1 LKRDAARAILSL
13 IPPKIC
19 ERVLGVEGGER
30 EMWVGEVEGGLG
42 VWEEGWVNRHV
53 LWRVVEVVVV
63 RVVPELELGK
73 GG

>member
-1 LKRDAARAILSL
+1 
-13 IPPKIC
+13 
-19 ERVLGVEGGER
+19 
-30 EMWVGEVEGGLG
+30 MWVGEVEGGLG

-73 GG
+73 RGGGGDGGGEGGLRGVDGG